1 MKMETA
7 IALAERQ
14 ESCWP
19 RLLRPRETNRRERGI
34 TEPLDDEQRNV
45 IEEILCDLLIDAVTC
60 QGMWDTRG
68 ERDGQDQ
75 AKAS

>member
-19 RLLRPRETNRRERGI
+19 RLLRPRETNRREQGI
-34 TEPLDDEQRNV
+34 TEPLNVEQRNI
-45 IEEILCDLLIDAVTC
+45 IEEILCDLLIDAVVRE
-60 QGMWDTRG
+60 GLWDTR
-68 ERDGQDQ
+68 RKQDGQDQ